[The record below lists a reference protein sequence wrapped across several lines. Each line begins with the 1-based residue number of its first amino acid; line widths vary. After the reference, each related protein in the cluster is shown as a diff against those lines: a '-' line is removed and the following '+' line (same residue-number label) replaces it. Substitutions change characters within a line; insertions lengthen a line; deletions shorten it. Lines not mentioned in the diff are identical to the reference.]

1 MSIAMPLSCH
11 FHLHEV
17 CFSIP
22 SFSIYMCLSHKWV
35 SCREHIVGYCFIIQS
50 VSICLLIRAFSP
62 LTFKVII
69 NKYVFIA
76 ILSLSSSWFCISSL
90 FLSFCFSFCGFDL
103 CFPDDKQCWASF
115 HMPPGHL
122 LFLFGK
128 MSVTFLS
135 STPISFLKGLPSLNM
150 LGFEMR
156 YVWEVFCLWILT

>member
-1 MSIAMPLSCH
+1 MAFVLKSILSDMSIAMPLSCH

-90 FLSFCFSFCGFDL
+90 FLSFCFSFCGWMVFFCIML
-103 CFPDDKQCWASF
+103 E
-115 HMPPGHL
+115 
-122 LFLFGK
+122 
-128 MSVTFLS
+128 FLS
-135 STPISFLKGLPSLNM
+135 FLCLCMFLIRGKP
-150 LGFEMR
+150 GFQ
-156 YVWEVFCLWILT
+156 VC